1 MAFPTLAEY
10 ESLVYGLPD
19 QYPEIVSSSLRIY
32 STSALTAAV
41 EGEIEFEGGL
51 RLRVAEAIDLSAGL
65 IRKYGY
71 TVYRGEERI
80 RWYDP
85 QPHPENPALAETFP
99 HHYHESPDI
108 KHNRRPAPGLG
119 FHSPNL
125 PTLIADCIR
134 LGKTLRATE

>member
-19 QYPEIVSSSLRIY
+19 KYPEIVSSTVRIY
-32 STSALTAAV
+32 GASALTAAV
-41 EGEIEFEGGL
+41 EGELEFNSGL
-51 RLRVAEAIDLSAGL
+51 RLRVAEAIDFSAGL

-71 TVYRGEERI
+71 TVYRGEDKI

-85 QPHPENPALAETFP
+85 QPHPNVPALAETFP

-108 KHNRRPAPGLG
+108 KHNRCPAPGLS

-125 PTLIADCIR
+125 PALITDCIQ
-134 LGKTLRATE
+134 LGKTL

>member
-19 QYPEIVSSSLRIY
+19 KYPEIVSSTVRIY
-32 STSALTAAV
+32 GTSALTAAV
-41 EGEIEFEGGL
+41 EGELEFNSGL
-51 RLRVAEAIDLSAGL
+51 RLRVAEAIDFSAGL

-71 TVYRGEERI
+71 TVYRGEDKI

-85 QPHPENPALAETFP
+85 QPHPDVPALAETFP

-108 KHNRRPAPGLG
+108 KHNRCPAPGLC

-125 PTLIADCIR
+125 PALIADCIQ
-134 LGKTLRATE
+134 LGKTL

>member
-51 RLRVAEAIDLSAGL
+51 RLRVAEAIDLSAAVPPL
-65 IRKYGY
+65 
-71 TVYRGEERI
+71 
-80 RWYDP
+80 
-85 QPHPENPALAETFP
+85 ALAF
-99 HHYHESPDI
+99 I
-108 KHNRRPAPGLG
+108 
-119 FHSPNL
+119 L
-125 PTLIADCIR
+125 PTFLP
-134 LGKTLRATE
+134 